1 MKPRERRLSEAYPWV
16 VAFTFGLLHASVSP
30 ESSRK
35 SACRRLMVPLALLT
49 FNLGVEAGQ
58 LLFVAA
64 VLVVFRGI
72 IAIVRFPVV
81 PTRITAAYLIGTMAT
96 VWFFTRLVGFLV

>member
-1 MKPRERRLSEAYPWV
+1 MRSPS
-16 VAFTFGLLHASVSP
+16 AFGFAGALKEIGLPQVD
-30 ESSRK
+30 
-35 SACRRLMVPLALLT
+35 VPLALLT

-81 PTRITAAYLIGTMAT
+81 LTRITAAYLIGTMAT